1 MEPLLYV
8 LAFLKYFSVFIIH
21 QGSQDSAQLIHISEI
36 QMTGHLLEID

>member
-21 QGSQDSAQLIHISEI
+21 QGSQASAQLIYISGI
-36 QMTGHLLEID
+36 QMSGHLLQIG